1 MLVFFYA
8 QKSIF
13 FRNKIENIQVRAHN
27 PSVISYID
35 YEVIYLY
42 EVKIFI
48 EDKEVKKID
57 DQQRKAILEKA
68 LSNFHKKEVKVS
80 CAK

>member
-1 MLVFFYA
+1 MRST
-8 QKSIF
+8 Q
-13 FRNKIENIQVRAHN
+13 
-27 PSVISYID
+27 PSLISYID

-57 DQQRKAILEKA
+57 EHQKNAILKKA
-68 LSNFHKKEVKVS
+68 LSTFHKTDVKIS

>member
-1 MLVFFYA
+1 M
-8 QKSIF
+8 
-13 FRNKIENIQVRAHN
+13 RNTTSLI
-27 PSVISYID
+27 PYID

-48 EDKEVKKID
+48 EDEEVEKLD

-68 LSNFHKKEVKVS
+68 LSTFHKKEAKVDYI
-80 CAK
+80 KK